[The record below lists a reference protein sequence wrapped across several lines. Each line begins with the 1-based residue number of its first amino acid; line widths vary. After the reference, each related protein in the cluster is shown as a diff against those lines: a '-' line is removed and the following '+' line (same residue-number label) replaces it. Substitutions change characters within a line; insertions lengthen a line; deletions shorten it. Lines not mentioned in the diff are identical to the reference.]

1 MNPNDTE
8 ESIWA
13 MLCEAQTLG
22 FDEARKRMMFI
33 KNDSRKVM
41 RTVYNM
47 FRGEEEATAT
57 ATLEK
62 SAAGDGSAALYLG
75 LLAEAKG
82 DKEGAKRWIRQ
93 STATGYARQ
102 SGDYMAV
109 LARVHEQVRGWK
121 PSAEL

>member
-1 MNPNDTE
+1 
-8 ESIWA
+8 
-13 MLCEAQTLG
+13 
-22 FDEARKRMMFI
+22 MMFI

-41 RTVYNM
+41 RTVYKM
-47 FRGEEEATAT
+47 FRGEEEAQA
-57 ATLEK
+57 AAELEK
-62 SAAGDGSAALYLG
+62 SAAGGGSDAFYAALYLG

-82 DKEGAKRWIRQ
+82 DKEGAKRWIAQ

-121 PSAEL
+121 PSG